1 MTFILKRIENK
12 ICTLMVNRPEQYN
25 AVNMDVLTELD
36 AKLDWIIKET
46 DCRAVILTGKGDK
59 AFIAGA
65 DIEAMQKMN
74 RNQAEEFSKMGQ
86 NLTIKI
92 ERFNIPIIAAVN
104 GFALGGGCE
113 FAMACHFRYASDN
126 AVFGQPEVSLGL
138 IAGWGGTQR
147 LCRLVGKGK
156 AFEMLLSGK
165 NINAE
170 DAQKI
175 GLVNKII
182 PFKLLMPTT
191 INIATLI
198 VKNSPLAVSS
208 TIRSINNVDILSF
221 KEGLLQERLE
231 FASLFDTEDTS
242 EGLSAFVEKRK
253 PEYSGK

>member
-1 MTFILKRIENK
+1 MTFILKKIKNK
-12 ICTLMVNRPEQYN
+12 ICILTVNRPEHYN
-25 AVNMDVLTELD
+25 AVNMDVLSELD
-36 AKLDWIIKET
+36 AKLDWIVEET

-65 DIEAMQKMN
+65 DIQAMQKMN
-74 RNQAEEFSKMGQ
+74 KNQAEQFSKMGQ
-86 NLTIKI
+86 DLTIKI
-92 ERFNIPIIAAVN
+92 ERFKIPIIAAVN

-147 LCRLVGKGK
+147 LPRLVGKGR
-156 AFEMLLSGK
+156 AFEILLSGK

-170 DAQKI
+170 DAQLM
-175 GLVNKII
+175 GLLNKVV
-182 PFKLLMPTT
+182 PLEKLMPTV

-198 VKNSPLAVSS
+198 VKNAPLAITA
-208 TIRSINNVDILSF
+208 TIKSINNVDILAF
-221 KEGLLQERLE
+221 NEGLLQEQAE
-231 FASLFDTEDTS
+231 FFNLFDTEDTC

-253 PEYSGK
+253 PKYSGK

>member
-1 MTFILKRIENK
+1 MTFILKKIKNK
-12 ICTLMVNRPEQYN
+12 ICILTVNRPEHYN

-36 AKLDWIIKET
+36 AKLDWIIEET

-65 DIEAMQKMN
+65 DIQDMQKMN
-74 RNQAEEFSKMGQ
+74 KNQAGEFSKMGQ
-86 NLTIKI
+86 DLTIKI
-92 ERFNIPIIAAVN
+92 ERFKIPIIAAVN

-126 AVFGQPEVSLGL
+126 AIFGQPEVSLGL

-147 LCRLVGKGK
+147 LSRLVGKGR
-156 AFEMLLSGK
+156 AFEILLSGK

-170 DAQKI
+170 DAQI
-175 GLVNKII
+175 MGLVNKIV
-182 PFKLLMPTT
+182 PFEKLMPTA

-198 VKNSPLAVSS
+198 VKNAPLAVSA
-208 TIRSINNVDILSF
+208 TIKSINNMDILSF
-221 KEGLLQERLE
+221 KEGLLKEQAE
-231 FASLFDTEDTS
+231 FSNLFNTEDTY
-242 EGLSAFVEKRK
+242 EGLSSFVEKRK